1 MHIVLLGYLL
11 KKKKNKIQKFKE
23 TVDSVYIYQKE
34 INKASFQHS
43 ITYDNFKDLPKR
55 TVSDK
60 VLHDKAMDIAK
71 NPKYGY
77 QHWLP
82 SRVKFFWK
90 KIYCYTC
97 K

>member
-1 MHIVLLGYLL
+1 M
-11 KKKKNKIQKFKE
+11 
-23 TVDSVYIYQKE
+23 VDSIYIYQKE

-43 ITYDNFKDLPKR
+43 IAYGNFKDLPKR

-77 QHWLP
+77 QH
-82 SRVKFFWK
+82 
-90 KIYCYTC
+90 
-97 K
+97 

>member
-11 KKKKNKIQKFKE
+11 KNKKNKIQKFKE

-43 ITYDNFKDLPKR
+43 IAYGIFKDLPKR

-60 VLHDKAMDIAK
+60 VLHDKAMDIAE

-77 QHWLP
+77 QH
-82 SRVKFFWK
+82 
-90 KIYCYTC
+90 
-97 K
+97 

>member
-1 MHIVLLGYLL
+1 MRIVLLGYLL
-11 KKKKNKIQKFKE
+11 KNKNKIQKFKE
-23 TVDSVYIYQKE
+23 TVDSKYIYQKE

-43 ITYDNFKDLPKR
+43 IAYGIFKDLPKR

-77 QHWLP
+77 QH
-82 SRVKFFWK
+82 
-90 KIYCYTC
+90 
-97 K
+97 